1 VAAPFENRL
10 RLFIKERLLPSGT
23 AASLMLA
30 RWSTRLSRLTV
41 AGLMAVVLFDRPPRE
56 RAQDKNASPPI
67 EILRTKP
74 VPMDGRKPAPSPSAG
89 H

>member
-1 VAAPFENRL
+1 MAAPLGTRL
-10 RLFIKERLLPSGT
+10 KQFIDRRLLPSGN
-23 AASLMLA
+23 AVSLILA
-30 RWSTRLSRLTV
+30 RWSTRLSRLMI

-56 RAQDKNASPPI
+56 QAQEKGASPPI

-74 VPMDGRKPAPSPSAG
+74 VPMDGKRPPPNSSAG